1 MQMMVPRFLEVSID
15 SLTREQ
21 EKFRSQM
28 KQAFGLTPFGGLD
41 DQVKRNMELF
51 QRAFTMFAPFAR
63 RDAQAAAS
71 AEPEK
76 APRSAGELDE
86 LKRQLADMQKRLERL
101 SDDGKKDG

>member
-1 MQMMVPRFLEVSID
+1 
-15 SLTREQ
+15 LTREQ
-21 EKFRSQM
+21 EKFRGQM

-63 RDAQAAAS
+63 RDAQAS
-71 AEPEK
+71 AVGEK
-76 APRSAGELDE
+76 PPHSPGELDE

-101 SDDGKKDG
+101 SDDGKRDG